1 MISREVYVFL
11 AMIICGGALA
21 VVFDMLRA
29 MRMVLNPSAVIVS
42 ASDIL
47 FWIFAA
53 FVISAA
59 AWNLNSGIFR
69 FYEPLGI
76 ILGAVF
82 YFLLFSKW
90 ILKLFLFIF
99 ENILKF
105 AKFIFKILLT
115 PPKFLYK
122 ILIVPIIGVIKNKRR
137 KGHDTHDSSSSFAE
151 SSAISLPSET
161 AFSSISLKRFTNLSD
176 AFVSA
181 ISGVTFK

>member
-1 MISREVYVFL
+1 
-11 AMIICGGALA
+11 
-21 VVFDMLRA
+21 MLRA

-53 FVISAA
+53 YVISAA
-59 AWNLNSGIFR
+59 AWNFNSGIFR

-137 KGHDTHDSSSSFAE
+137 KGHDTHDE
-151 SSAISLPSET
+151 
-161 AFSSISLKRFTNLSD
+161 
-176 AFVSA
+176 
-181 ISGVTFK
+181 

>member
-29 MRMVLNPSAVIVS
+29 MRMILNPSAVIVS

-59 AWNLNSGIFR
+59 AWNFNSGIFR

-82 YFLLFSKW
+82 YF
-90 ILKLFLFIF
+90 
-99 ENILKF
+99 
-105 AKFIFKILLT
+105 LT

-137 KGHDTHDSSSSFAE
+137 KGHDTHDE
-151 SSAISLPSET
+151 
-161 AFSSISLKRFTNLSD
+161 
-176 AFVSA
+176 
-181 ISGVTFK
+181 

>member
-1 MISREVYVFL
+1 M
-11 AMIICGGALA
+11 
-21 VVFDMLRA
+21 
-29 MRMVLNPSAVIVS
+29 
-42 ASDIL
+42 
-47 FWIFAA
+47 
-53 FVISAA
+53 
-59 AWNLNSGIFR
+59 
-69 FYEPLGI
+69 I

-137 KGHDTHDSSSSFAE
+137 KGHDTHDE
-151 SSAISLPSET
+151 
-161 AFSSISLKRFTNLSD
+161 
-176 AFVSA
+176 
-181 ISGVTFK
+181 

>member
-53 FVISAA
+53 FV
-59 AWNLNSGIFR
+59 
-69 FYEPLGI
+69 
-76 ILGAVF
+76 
-82 YFLLFSKW
+82 
-90 ILKLFLFIF
+90 KLFLFIF

-122 ILIVPIIGVIKNKRR
+122 ILIVPIIGVIKNKQR
-137 KGHDTHDSSSSFAE
+137 KGHDTHDE
-151 SSAISLPSET
+151 
-161 AFSSISLKRFTNLSD
+161 
-176 AFVSA
+176 
-181 ISGVTFK
+181 

>member
-59 AWNLNSGIFR
+59 AWNFNSGIFR

-90 ILKLFLFIF
+90 ILKLF
-99 ENILKF
+99 LKF

-137 KGHDTHDSSSSFAE
+137 KGHDTHDE
-151 SSAISLPSET
+151 
-161 AFSSISLKRFTNLSD
+161 
-176 AFVSA
+176 
-181 ISGVTFK
+181 

>member
-21 VVFDMLRA
+21 VVFDMLRV
-29 MRMVLNPSAVIVS
+29 MRMILNPSAVIVS

-76 ILGAVF
+76 ILGAVI

-105 AKFIFKILLT
+105 AKLIFKILLT

-137 KGHDTHDSSSSFAE
+137 KGHDTHDE
-151 SSAISLPSET
+151 
-161 AFSSISLKRFTNLSD
+161 
-176 AFVSA
+176 
-181 ISGVTFK
+181 

>member
-59 AWNLNSGIFR
+59 AWNFNSGIFR
-69 FYEPLGI
+69 FYETLGI

-99 ENILKF
+99 EMKNIKDKRICQSKVGEQAGF
-105 AKFIFKILLT
+105 SDVAY
-115 PPKFLYK
+115 LY
-122 ILIVPIIGVIKNKRR
+122 G
-137 KGHDTHDSSSSFAE
+137 
-151 SSAISLPSET
+151 
-161 AFSSISLKRFTNLSD
+161 
-176 AFVSA
+176 
-181 ISGVTFK
+181 

>member
-1 MISREVYVFL
+1 
-11 AMIICGGALA
+11 MIICGGALA

-53 FVISAA
+53 YVISAA
-59 AWNLNSGIFR
+59 AWNFNSGIFR

-115 PPKFLYK
+115 PPKFFYK

-137 KGHDTHDSSSSFAE
+137 KGHDTHDE
-151 SSAISLPSET
+151 
-161 AFSSISLKRFTNLSD
+161 
-176 AFVSA
+176 
-181 ISGVTFK
+181 

>member
-1 MISREVYVFL
+1 MISREVYVF
-11 AMIICGGALA
+11 
-21 VVFDMLRA
+21 
-29 MRMVLNPSAVIVS
+29 
-42 ASDIL
+42 
-47 FWIFAA
+47 
-53 FVISAA
+53 ISAA
-59 AWNLNSGIFR
+59 AWNFNSGIFR

-137 KGHDTHDSSSSFAE
+137 KGHDTHDE
-151 SSAISLPSET
+151 
-161 AFSSISLKRFTNLSD
+161 
-176 AFVSA
+176 
-181 ISGVTFK
+181 

>member
-47 FWIFAA
+47 FWI
-53 FVISAA
+53 
-59 AWNLNSGIFR
+59 
-69 FYEPLGI
+69 PLGI

-137 KGHDTHDSSSSFAE
+137 KGHDTHDE
-151 SSAISLPSET
+151 
-161 AFSSISLKRFTNLSD
+161 
-176 AFVSA
+176 
-181 ISGVTFK
+181 

>member
-53 FVISAA
+53 YVISAA
-59 AWNLNSGIFR
+59 AWNFNSGIFR

-82 YFLLFSKW
+82 Y
-90 ILKLFLFIF
+90 F

-137 KGHDTHDSSSSFAE
+137 KGHDTHDE
-151 SSAISLPSET
+151 
-161 AFSSISLKRFTNLSD
+161 
-176 AFVSA
+176 
-181 ISGVTFK
+181 

>member
-59 AWNLNSGIFR
+59 AWNFNSGIFR

-115 PPKFLYK
+115 PAHFLYK
-122 ILIVPIIGVIKNKRR
+122 MICVGFYTITVGK
-137 KGHDTHDSSSSFAE
+137 KGDETDAE
-151 SSAISLPSET
+151 KI
-161 AFSSISLKRFTNLSD
+161 
-176 AFVSA
+176 
-181 ISGVTFK
+181 

>member
-29 MRMVLNPSAVIVS
+29 MRIILNPSAAIVS

-59 AWNLNSGIFR
+59 AWNFNSGIFR
-69 FYEPLGI
+69 FYEPL
-76 ILGAVF
+76 VF

-137 KGHDTHDSSSSFAE
+137 KGHDTHDE
-151 SSAISLPSET
+151 
-161 AFSSISLKRFTNLSD
+161 
-176 AFVSA
+176 
-181 ISGVTFK
+181 

>member
-42 ASDIL
+42 ASD
-47 FWIFAA
+47 
-53 FVISAA
+53 
-59 AWNLNSGIFR
+59 
-69 FYEPLGI
+69 PLGI

-137 KGHDTHDSSSSFAE
+137 KGHDTHDE
-151 SSAISLPSET
+151 
-161 AFSSISLKRFTNLSD
+161 
-176 AFVSA
+176 
-181 ISGVTFK
+181 

>member
-59 AWNLNSGIFR
+59 AWNFNSGIFR

-122 ILIVPIIGVIKNKRR
+122 ILIGSPDSGKILQFGDGIFACISRNFGIFMPKRLV
-137 KGHDTHDSSSSFAE
+137 G
-151 SSAISLPSET
+151 
-161 AFSSISLKRFTNLSD
+161 
-176 AFVSA
+176 
-181 ISGVTFK
+181 

>member
-53 FVISAA
+53 F
-59 AWNLNSGIFR
+59 
-69 FYEPLGI
+69 YEPLVI
-76 ILGAVF
+76 ILGTVF

-105 AKFIFKILLT
+105 TKFIFKILLT

-137 KGHDTHDSSSSFAE
+137 KGHDTHDE
-151 SSAISLPSET
+151 
-161 AFSSISLKRFTNLSD
+161 
-176 AFVSA
+176 
-181 ISGVTFK
+181 

>member
-53 FVISAA
+53 YVISAA
-59 AWNLNSGIFR
+59 AWNFNSGIFR

-122 ILIVPIIGVIKNKRR
+122 ILIVPIIGFIKNKRR
-137 KGHDTHDSSSSFAE
+137 KGHDTHDE
-151 SSAISLPSET
+151 
-161 AFSSISLKRFTNLSD
+161 
-176 AFVSA
+176 
-181 ISGVTFK
+181 